1 MGCIRVDKMV
11 DYLGE
16 PLRKTLKDESPYVRK
31 TAVIC
36 VAKLFDLNPAMCVEN
51 GFLEML
57 QEIVN
62 DANPMVLPPIVSPW
76 RFLCTSFVVSCMA
89 MTDLGRSWRMLFR
102 RWGRFKRLHLS

>member
-11 DYLGE
+11 DYLSE

-36 VAKLFDLNPAMCVEN
+36 VAKLFDLNAPMFLEN

-57 QEIVN
+57 QEMVN
-62 DANPMVLPPIVSPW
+62 DGNPMVSPPAASSHL
-76 RFLCTSFVVSCMA
+76 FL
-89 MTDLGRSWRMLFR
+89 
-102 RWGRFKRLHLS
+102 